1 MWLQLSTDGLSK
13 KDLLVDEP
21 VPAGYLPLRY
31 NEPEVR
37 LRLHAPWLYRV
48 NVNTGK
54 LISSILKRH
63 KQSLKLKD
71 LPKYELVAWPLYVVR
86 FFLQGGTNKTQ
97 EIFIAVD
104 AWSKVI
110 ARFERMM
117 EVKETISTNF
127 QLILEPTLP
136 LDEVKSIAK
145 YGLMQQLLRQR
156 GLHPTPETVIPEVVR
171 LVYSPIWVCYFARTL
186 HSLDIRLLDGYSGEK
201 IGPQTRSAFLNALI
215 YKQSMQ
221 VRDKDIGNVF

>member
-1 MWLQLSTDGLSK
+1 VWLPLSTDGLSR

-21 VPAGYLPLRY
+21 VPVGYLPLRY
-31 NEPEVR
+31 SEQEVR
-37 LRLHAPWLYRV
+37 VRLHVPWLYRI
-48 NVNTGK
+48 NVN
-54 LISSILKRH
+54 ISKFLYSIFRSQP
-63 KQSLKLKD
+63 QSLQLKD
-71 LPKYELVAWPLYVVR
+71 LPKYELVAWPLYIVR

-110 ARFERMM
+110 ARFERMK
-117 EVKETISTNF
+117 EVKENISINY
-127 QLILEPTLP
+127 QLVLEPILP

-156 GLHPTPETVIPEVVR
+156 GIHPTPETVIPEVIR

-215 YKQSMQ
+215 YNQS
-221 VRDKDIGNVF
+221 KTGI